1 MASADQYIDYPTL
14 LSPTFSPTTFSS
26 TLISQ
31 TNHPH
36 EPLDLTTPLSRV
48 LFDLQEIDTT
58 LHTLTTTSS
67 ALLLTHTA
75 TTTRASSTLL
85 TAVTAQ
91 TAMLNT
97 AYERLRREVVDRGD
111 RAEEVVRVVQ
121 NLHATTRVLR
131 EVSRGVVLARQV
143 ERQVADLEGGEWSA
157 MVRCCFSLLELGRL
171 LEQGDAL
178 MEVDLA
184 RSLNE
189 RVYQPT
195 RSNIV
200 SRAKEIITTFSL
212 LTQDT
217 PTPSSTS
224 TTSTTS
230 TPTPGAIFT
239 TLSSASPA
247 LRQKLSSTLQS
258 LSLLSPSD
266 LHTSIR
272 TLLQTHITASTT
284 LLTRALTSLTTLD
297 RALAEVSLRSLSVA
311 AVEGYLEGVGLA
323 QTVLAGLDMRRLTTG
338 FWRGVAA
345 GWEPRVRDVVLR
357 GGASARILKAGKE
370 RVREGVRACV
380 IRGMGMEGGGEGGEG
395 GFEVAV
401 MVGALGSLGR

>member
-1 MASADQYIDYPTL
+1 MTSTDQYIDYPTL

-58 LHTLTTTSS
+58 LHTLTTASS

-75 TTTRASSTLL
+75 TTTCASSTLL
-85 TAVTAQ
+85 VAVTAQ
-91 TAMLNT
+91 TATLNT
-97 AYERLRREVVDRGD
+97 AYERLRCEVIDRSD

-143 ERQVADLEGGEWSA
+143 ERQVADLERGEWSA

-171 LEQGDAL
+171 LEQGDGL

-189 RVYQPT
+189 KVYQPT
-195 RSNIV
+195 RSNII

-212 LTQDT
+212 LTPDT
-217 PTPSSTS
+217 STPSSS
-224 TTSTTS
+224 TTS
-230 TPTPGAIFT
+230 PTPPSSTTFT
-239 TLSSASPA
+239 ALPSASPA

-272 TLLQTHITASTT
+272 TLLQTHTTASTS
-284 LLTRALTSLTTLD
+284 LLTRALNSLTTLD
-297 RALAEVSLRSLSVA
+297 RALVEVSMRSLSVA
-311 AVEGYLEGVGLA
+311 AIEGYLDGVGLSQA
-323 QTVLAGLDMRRLTTG
+323 VLAELDMRRLTTG

-357 GGASARILKAGKE
+357 GGASARILRAGKE
-370 RVREGVRACV
+370 RVREGVRTCV
-380 IRGMGMEGGGEGGEG
+380 LRGMGMEGREGEEGEG
-395 GFEVAV
+395 GFEIAV

>member
-1 MASADQYIDYPTL
+1 MTSTEQYIDYPTL

-26 TLISQ
+26 SLISQ
-31 TNHPH
+31 TNHPN

-67 ALLLTHTA
+67 TLLLTHTA
-75 TTTRASSTLL
+75 TTTHASSTLL
-85 TAVTAQ
+85 SAVTAQ
-91 TAMLNT
+91 TATLNT
-97 AYERLRREVVDRGD
+97 AYERLRREVIDRGD
-111 RAEEVVRVVQ
+111 RAEEVVCAVQ

-143 ERQVADLEGGEWSA
+143 ERQVADLERGEWSA
-157 MVRCCFSLLELGRL
+157 MVRCSFSLLELGRL
-171 LEQGDAL
+171 LEQGDGL

-195 RSNIV
+195 RSNII

-212 LTQDT
+212 LTPDT
-217 PTPSSTS
+217 STPSST
-224 TTSTTS
+224 T
-230 TPTPGAIFT
+230 TPTPP
-239 TLSSASPA
+239 SSAAFTALPSTSPA

-258 LSLLSPSD
+258 LSLLSPPD

-272 TLLQTHITASTT
+272 TLLQTHTTASTN
-284 LLTRALTSLTTLD
+284 LLTRALNSLTTLD
-297 RALAEVSLRSLSVA
+297 RTLAEVSMRSLSVA
-311 AVEGYLEGVGLA
+311 AVEGYLDGVGLA
-323 QTVLAGLDMRRLTTG
+323 QTVLAELDMRRLTTG
-338 FWRGVAA
+338 FWCGVAA

-357 GGASARILKAGKE
+357 GGASARMLRAGKE
-370 RVREGVRACV
+370 RVREGVRTCV
-380 IRGMGMEGGGEGGEG
+380 HRGMGIERRESGEGEG
-395 GFEVAV
+395 GFEVAI

>member
-1 MASADQYIDYPTL
+1 MTSTDQYIDYPTL
-14 LSPTFSPTTFSS
+14 LSPTFSPTSFSS

-58 LHTLTTTSS
+58 LHTLTTASS

-75 TTTRASSTLL
+75 TTTSASSTLL
-85 TAVTAQ
+85 AAVMAQ
-91 TAMLNT
+91 TATLNT
-97 AYERLRREVVDRGD
+97 AYERLRREVVDRSD
-111 RAEEVVRVVQ
+111 RAEEVVRLVQ

-171 LEQGDAL
+171 LEQGEGL

-184 RSLNE
+184 KSLNE
-189 RVYQPT
+189 RVHQPT
-195 RSNIV
+195 RSNII

-212 LTQDT
+212 LTPDT
-217 PTPSSTS
+217 PTPTPTASTH
-224 TTSTTS
+224 
-230 TPTPGAIFT
+230 TPGAIFS
-239 TLSSASPA
+239 TLPSAPPA

-258 LSLLSPSD
+258 LSLLSPPD
-266 LHTSIR
+266 LHASIR
-272 TLLQTHITASTT
+272 TLLQTHITASTA

-297 RALAEVSLRSLSVA
+297 RALAEVSMRSLSVTA
-311 AVEGYLEGVGLA
+311 LEGYLDGVDLA
-323 QTVLAGLDMRRLTTG
+323 QAVFAELDMRRLTTG

-345 GWEPRVRDVVLR
+345 GWEPRVRDVMLR
-357 GGASARILKAGKE
+357 GGASARILRAGKE
-370 RVREGVRACV
+370 RLREGIRTCV
-380 IRGMGMEGGGEGGEG
+380 LRGMGMEGREGGEGEG